1 MEVFMCPHCGNAK
14 SKITKKG
21 IYLAKR
27 GRKIQRFKCQDCKKT
42 FSEQTTKPGYRLR
55 RYHLRNRIFREFCRG
70 VSQREIA
77 IELKIHRD
85 TVARLLIAIAKEAR
99 RQNQKVL
106 ATSKPRVVVFDEME
120 TFEHTKCKPVSI
132 VVAVEEGTRKILAFE
147 AAQMPAKGHLAE
159 VSRRKY
165 GYRAD
170 HRPAA
175 LRKSLATIS
184 KFKSLV
190 LIKSD
195 ESPRYPKYLK
205 ECLPGIP
212 HAAFKGRRGCIV
224 GQGELKRGGFD
235 PLFSLNHTCARVR
248 DLIKRLSRRTW
259 CTTKLVERLQMFLDI
274 FMCHFNRR
282 LTGEM
287 RPTLLKRL

>member
-1 MEVFMCPHCGNAK
+1 MCPHCGNAK

-21 IYLAKR
+21 IFLAKR
-27 GRKIQRFKCQDCKKT
+27 GRKIQRFKCHGCRKT
-42 FSEQTTKPGYRLR
+42 FSEQTLKPGYRLR
-55 RYHLRNRIFREFCRG
+55 RYHMRNRIFREFCRG

-85 TVARLLIAIAKEAR
+85 TVARLLIATAKEAR

-106 ATSKPRVVVFDEME
+106 ANSKPRVVVFDEIE

-132 VVAVEEGTRKILAFE
+132 VVAVEEGTRKILTFE

-175 LRKSLATIS
+175 LRKALATIS
-184 KFKSLV
+184 KFESLV

-212 HAAFKGRRGCIV
+212 HVTFKGRRGCVV

-259 CTTKLVERLQMFLDI
+259 CTTKLIERLQMFLDI

-282 LTGEM
+282 LRGEK
-287 RPTLLKRL
+287 RPILLKRV

>member
-1 MEVFMCPHCGNAK
+1 MCPLCGNAQ

-21 IYLAKR
+21 FFFAKR
-27 GRKIQRFKCQDCKKT
+27 GRRIQRFKCHSCLKT

-70 VSQREIA
+70 IAQREIA
-77 IELKIHRD
+77 IELRIHRD
-85 TVARLLIAIAKEAR
+85 TVARLLNAVSKEAKK
-99 RQNQKVL
+99 QNARVL
-106 ATSKPRVVVFDEME
+106 LASNPKIIVMDEME

-132 VVAVEEGTRKILAFE
+132 VVAVEEGSRKILALE
-147 AAQMPAKGHLAE
+147 AAQMPAKGLLAE

-175 LRKSLATIS
+175 LRKTLITMAQ
-184 KFKSLV
+184 FKNLE

-195 ESPRYPKYLK
+195 QSPRYPKYLK
-205 ECLPGIP
+205 ETLPHLG
-212 HAAFKGRRGCIV
+212 HVAFKGRRGCIV

-235 PLFSLNHTCARVR
+235 PLFSLNSVCARIR

-259 CTTKLVERLQMFLDI
+259 CTTKLVDRLQMFLEI

-282 LTGEM
+282 LNKEK
-287 RPTLLKRL
+287 RPVLCARA

>member
-1 MEVFMCPHCGNAK
+1 MCPHCGNAQ

-21 IYLAKR
+21 VFLAKR
-27 GRKIQRFKCQDCKKT
+27 GGKIQRFKCQGCKKT
-42 FSEQTTKPGYRLR
+42 FSDKTNRPGYRSR
-55 RYHLRNRIFREFCRG
+55 RYHLRNRIFRELCRG

-85 TVARLLIAIAKEAR
+85 TVARLLIAVAKEAR
-99 RQNQKVL
+99 RQNKKVL
-106 ATSKPRVVVFDEME
+106 AVSAPRVVVFDEME

-132 VVAVEEGTRKILAFE
+132 VLAVEEGTRKILAIE

-159 VSRRKY
+159 VSRRRY

-175 LRKSLATIS
+175 LRRALGTISNFKSLA
-184 KFKSLV
+184 

-205 ECLPGIP
+205 ECLPKIP
-212 HAAFKGRRGCIV
+212 HAAFKGRRGCVV

-235 PLFSLNHTCARVR
+235 PLFSLNHTCARIR

-259 CTTKLVERLQMFLDI
+259 CTTKLVERLQMLLDI

-287 RPTLLKRL
+287 RPTLSRRS